1 MNFNLKNLII
11 QPTWHFIS
19 REAKKHCLPLK
30 KIKFRFLVLTP
41 DDVIKTQDQ
50 RNVRNLL
57 PGNATFV

>member
-1 MNFNLKNLII
+1 MAFYFKRSKDVMI
-11 QPTWHFIS
+11 PKK
-19 REAKKHCLPLK
+19 AKKHCLPLK